1 MLGDNILLKLKRFTL
16 AALALVSLVSLL
28 SFSRV
33 NASAHVYQNPKK
45 YYQISSTQIKPV
57 GKVGYTVKVGYE
69 GIKTLKIM
77 RRLGIN
83 MGPLGYGH
91 YEYNYATKYAVEN
104 FQRRH
109 HLKVTGNVDVKTWVK
124 LGFKKSEFY
133 SIDSYVAPL
142 GAKITQG
149 NKAHIEAAIKQ
160 AYKYLGNTYVYGASS
175 SPKYGNDC
183 SGLVVQAL
191 YAGGIN
197 PEPVSAIQHA
207 HPGNEWNSRRL
218 WATNKFKFVKFS
230 QRKRGDLIFYYQPG
244 THTIWHVA
252 LYLGHDKIIESWPP
266 KVQISSV
273 YKRSVHT
280 GYVARPW
287 VAK

>member
-1 MLGDNILLKLKRFTL
+1 MLNKSKLWFVTL
-16 AALALVSLVSLL
+16 IIASISAVSLL
-28 SFSRV
+28 RNV
-33 NASAHVYQNPKK
+33 HASAHVYQNPKQ
-45 YYQISSTQIKPV
+45 YYQIADKQIKPV

-83 MGPLGYGH
+83 MGPIGTGH
-91 YEYNYATKYAVEN
+91 YEYNYATKLAVEN

-124 LGFKKSEFY
+124 LGFKKSDFY
-133 SIDSYVAPL
+133 NIDKYVAPL

-149 NKAHIEAAIKQ
+149 NKAHIEAAIKE
-160 AYKYLGNTYVYGASS
+160 AYKYLGNPYIYGASS

-197 PEPVSAIQHA
+197 PAPVSAIQHA

-218 WATNKFKFVKFS
+218 WASKKFKFVPFS

-244 THTIWHVA
+244 TKTIWHVA
-252 LYLGHDKIIESWPP
+252 LYLGKDKIIESWPP
-266 KVQISSV
+266 RVQISSI
-273 YKRSVHT
+273 YARSVHT

>member
-1 MLGDNILLKLKRFTL
+1 MLRLNKIWF
-16 AALALVSLVSLL
+16 AVLVVASFGTVSLL
-28 SFSRV
+28 HNV
-33 NASAHVYQNPKK
+33 DASAHVYQNPKQ
-45 YYQISSTQIKPV
+45 YYQISDKQIEPV

-83 MGPLGYGH
+83 MGPIGTGH
-91 YEYNYATKYAVEN
+91 YEYNYATKLAVEN
-104 FQRRH
+104 FQRKH
-109 HLKVTGNVDVKTWVK
+109 NLKVTGNVDVKTWVK
-124 LGFKKSEFY
+124 LGFKKSDFY
-133 SIDSYVAPL
+133 DIDKYVAPL

-149 NKAHIEAAIKQ
+149 NKAHIEAAIKE
-160 AYKYLGNTYVYGASS
+160 AYKYLGNPYIYGASS

-197 PEPVSAIQHA
+197 PAPVSAIQHA

-218 WATNKFKFVKFS
+218 WASKKFKFVPFS

-244 THTIWHVA
+244 TKTIWHVA
-252 LYLGHDKIIESWPP
+252 LYLGHDKMIESWPP
-266 KVQISSV
+266 RVQISSI
-273 YKRSVHT
+273 YARSTHT